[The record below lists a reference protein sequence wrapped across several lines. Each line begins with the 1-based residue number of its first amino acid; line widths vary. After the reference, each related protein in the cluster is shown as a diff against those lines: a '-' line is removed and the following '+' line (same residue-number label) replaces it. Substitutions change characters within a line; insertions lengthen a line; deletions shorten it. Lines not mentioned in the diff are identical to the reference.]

1 MPSACLDHL
10 VIAADSLTQG
20 VEYIREK
27 LGVKPQGG
35 GQHANQGT
43 HNKLL
48 KLNQGCYLEVIAID
62 PNGDRPSH
70 PRWFNL
76 DSPEMQAKLR
86 ERPRL
91 ITWVARTDAI
101 HSAVAGCNMDIGQVC
116 PMSRG
121 QLNWKMTFTLDSSL
135 VLGGQVPPLIE
146 WDTEQHPADSLEE
159 SGCRLV
165 NLEGFHLSP
174 DLLQETITS
183 LGLEKE
189 LLIKPADIEAAEGL
203 KAQIATPTGIV
214 VLD

>member
-27 LGVKPQGG
+27 LGVKPQDG
-35 GQHANQGT
+35 GQHASQGT

-48 KLNQGCYLEVIAID
+48 KLNQGCYLEVISID
-62 PNGDRPSH
+62 PDGSRPSY

-76 DSPEMQAKLR
+76 DSREMKDKLL

-91 ITWVARTDAI
+91 ISWVARTGDI
-101 HSAVAGCNMDIGQVC
+101 HSLVKLCKIDIGQVC

-121 QLNWKMTFTLDSSL
+121 QLRWKMTFTLDGSL

-146 WDTEQHPADSLEE
+146 WDTDQHPSSSLEE

-165 NLEGFHLSP
+165 KLEGFHSSP
-174 DLLQETITS
+174 DLLQEVIKS

-189 LLIKPADIEAAEGL
+189 IRIKPADLEEGEKL
-203 KAQIATPTGIV
+203 RAQIETPTGIV